1 MKILLSTLLFAAAT
15 LAVRADPLTAT
26 TAIQTQPDPEAPTL
40 GYLKA
45 GTEPVKVAV
54 APDGWIAVNVAGPFS
69 LFARTS
75 DLTKGLELKSGTPLR
90 NAPKPDG
97 TILAYAQKGDK
108 TEITGLVG
116 SWVQLKLS
124 RDLIGYVH
132 PAPLPPSAAQAT
144 SAPVEPAPRLNEVAP
159 ASASGAAADA
169 PARVGHEAAESMGAG
184 APRVFM
190 GRFTSTHHLFLPK
203 KAYAWQL
210 LDQGGSR
217 IAYLDVTKLL
227 VTEQVEDFAGHEVEV
242 SGPVTAVPGTKDVV
256 VAVENL
262 QLK

>member
-1 MKILLSTLLFAAAT
+1 MKIHLATLLFAALT
-15 LAVRADPLTAT
+15 LAGRAEPLPAT
-26 TAIQTQPDPEAPTL
+26 TAILTQPDPEAPTL

-45 GTEPVKVAV
+45 GAEPVSAAA
-54 APDGWIAVNVAGPFS
+54 APEGWIAVSVAGPFD
-69 LFARTS
+69 LYARTS
-75 DLTKGLELKSGTPLR
+75 DLTKGLEVKAGTALR

-124 RDLIGYVH
+124 RPIIGYVH
-132 PAPLPPSAAQAT
+132 PSPLPPVASAAPAPVQ
-144 SAPVEPAPRLNEVAP
+144 SAPLTEAAPAP
-159 ASASGAAADA
+159 SGAQ
-169 PARVGHEAAESMGAG
+169 VGHAAPEGSSVG

-190 GRFTSTHHLFLPK
+190 GRFTATRKLLLPK
-203 KAYAWQL
+203 KPFAWEL
-210 LDQGGSR
+210 RDAGGSR

-242 SGPVTAVPGTKDVV
+242 SGPVAAVPGTKDVV
-256 VAVENL
+256 VTVENL